1 MIGRLMLLSGMVI
14 SLVVPVGGITLA
26 ARSSSKSDQQAACAR
41 SHNLVGLKQQ
51 AAAAETPLAS
61 LKPTG
66 EANQGALQGFADAHP
81 QATLDQAD
89 YSTYLGLRIAED
101 QSVAGYNARVSVY
114 NASVDAVNAVIRECT
129 R

>member
-1 MIGRLMLLSGMVI
+1 MLLSAMVI

-26 ARSSSKSDQQAACAR
+26 ARSSSKSDQQAA
-41 SHNLVGLKQQ
+41 
-51 AAAAETPLAS
+51 AAETPLAS
-61 LKPTG
+61 LKQTA
-66 EANQGALQGFADAHP
+66 EANQSALQGFADAHP

-101 QSVAGYNARVSVY
+101 QSVAGYNAQVSVY
-114 NASVDAVNAVIRECT
+114 NASVDAVNAVIRECK